1 VAEIVNGCGIGAAAE
16 GFLFDKDKY
25 KNFMLRIKQDI
36 GKNLSIGIMG
46 YTGKEDLADP
56 SMASGNVTNRI
67 NMLGPDLILN
77 FGDKFVLNV
86 QYVRRLDSEVFI
98 GTSGTIQEDITTD
111 GGFAEVI
118 YSPKGDMS
126 KWYLTGLLNIV
137 ESDADGLDY
146 RSATFHAGY
155 LLRRNVRLVTEYTY
169 KFSGAS
175 FGRVS
180 AGFVSAF

>member
-1 VAEIVNGCGIGAAAE
+1 
-16 GFLFDKDKY
+16 
-25 KNFMLRIKQDI
+25 
-36 GKNLSIGIMG
+36 MG
-46 YTGKEDLADP
+46 YTGKEDLPDP
-56 SMASGNVTNRI
+56 ALISDNVTNKI
-67 NMLGPDLILN
+67 NMFGPDLSLN
-77 FGDKFVLNV
+77 FSDKFVLNM

-98 GTSGTIQEDITTD
+98 GTNGASQEDITTD
-111 GGFAEVI
+111 GGFAEII

-146 RSATFHAGY
+146 RSATLHAGY
-155 LLRRNVRLVTEYTY
+155 LLRRNVRVVTEYTY
-169 KFSGAS
+169 RFSDVN